1 MSLILSSQMCSDL
14 SKIQHLKGIWHE
26 SETKI
31 SGSMNIRDFWKN
43 KIPPSFQYNFPFF
56 LSLCEFLIF
65 LICIAI
71 TLCHF
76 PLFLVHKF
84 FTCLPYDLTHCS
96 RFVHSFQIGVFRE
109 KHFGSK
115 MQLGQ
120 TKKHTGSKLSS
131 NVYKSEAFFCWP
143 SMPMG
148 IEVRDCFFKIGCIIL
163 RNFNESINQGYPN
176 GFIHLS
182 LPKIREKT

>member
-1 MSLILSSQMCSDL
+1 MQLNEWAWSFLLRFFSAQMHSDL
-14 SKIQHLKGIWHE
+14 SKIQHLWRILDR
-26 SETKI
+26 
-31 SGSMNIRDFWKN
+31 NIRLNEYQRFLKKQNSSIISVQFSIFFW
-43 KIPPSFQYNFPFF
+43 
-56 LSLCEFLIF
+56 LCEFLIF

-120 TKKHTGSKLSS
+120 TKKTHR
-131 NVYKSEAFFCWP
+131 V
-143 SMPMG
+143 
-148 IEVRDCFFKIGCIIL
+148 KIIIQCIQERGL
-163 RNFNESINQGYPN
+163 F
-176 GFIHLS
+176 L
-182 LPKIREKT
+182 LA

>member
-1 MSLILSSQMCSDL
+1 MQFNEWAWSFLLRCILIWVKFSIWKESVTNLRPKYQAQWI
-14 SKIQHLKGIWHE
+14 SKIFEK
-26 SETKI
+26 TKFLHHFSTI
-31 SGSMNIRDFWKN
+31 
-43 KIPPSFQYNFPFF
+43 FPFF
-56 LSLCEFLIF
+56 FWLCEFLIF

-120 TKKHTGSKLSS
+120 TKKTHR
-131 NVYKSEAFFCWP
+131 V
-143 SMPMG
+143 
-148 IEVRDCFFKIGCIIL
+148 KIIIKCIQERGL
-163 RNFNESINQGYPN
+163 F
-176 GFIHLS
+176 L
-182 LPKIREKT
+182 LA